1 MKTTAKEYL
10 VKLKKISI
18 TLDKVQAD
26 GCTLSESTHLWL
38 ELKQFF
44 ELEVCNDSMVE
55 KVQKRFDM
63 AVNEYHFIA
72 YVLDPKYRGIKMNS
86 DQMDS
91 TLDFTNLYHQE
102 IMPEIIT
109 YQAEAYPFKDYL
121 FKAQTVSQVKPLTW
135 WL

>member
-1 MKTTAKEYL
+1 
-10 VKLKKISI
+10 
-18 TLDKVQAD
+18 
-26 GCTLSESTHLWL
+26 
-38 ELKQFF
+38 
-44 ELEVCNDSMVE
+44 MVE

-63 AVNEYHFIA
+63 AVTEYHLIA

-91 TLDFTNLYHQE
+91 TLDFINLYHQE

-121 FKAQTVSQVKPLTW
+121 FKEQTVSQVKPLTW
-135 WL
+135 WLSLKKNISSEMLSLVTKLFTASASSAGV